1 MKPIDVKNKILW
13 GICMTGLLAVSYW
26 LCRFV
31 FYGMHGMKDWPNMLA
46 VVGLIIIVIASIV
59 GNRILSV
66 ATVVGYMGGFALAMI
81 FNTDGLDQGGG
92 GTNNAWIIWGC
103 VFILSVIV
111 GLFMDKGSRVVNF
124 ISTLI
129 VLCGLVTTLFN
140 EIFKQFTVTAILVPT
155 IIVLGLALILGYRRK
170 KPEKMK

>member
-1 MKPIDVKNKILW
+1 MESIDVKNKTLW
-13 GICMTGLLAVSYW
+13 GVCMTGLLSVSYW

-31 FYGMHGMKDWPNMLA
+31 LFEMHGMKDWPNMLA
-46 VVGLIIIVIASIV
+46 LVGLIIIIIASIY
-59 GNRILSV
+59 GRRKLSV
-66 ATVVGYMGGFALAMI
+66 LTVAGYMGGFILAMI

-111 GLFMDKGSRVVNF
+111 GLFMDKGSRVVGF

-129 VLCGLVTTLFN
+129 VLCGVVALLFVQVYN
-140 EIFKQFTVTAILVPT
+140 QFTMITILVP
-155 IIVLGLALILGYRRK
+155 IILIIGIVLILVYRRENQVK
-170 KPEKMK
+170 

>member
-1 MKPIDVKNKILW
+1 MKERKNKTMW
-13 GICMTGLLAVSYW
+13 GVGLIGCLGLSYW

-31 FYGMHGMKDWPNMLA
+31 FFGMHGMKQWPNLLA
-46 VVGLIIIVIASIV
+46 MIGLIIIVIASLA
-59 GNRILSV
+59 GRRILSV
-66 ATVVGYMGGFALAMI
+66 ATVVGYMGGFVLAMV

-111 GLFMDKGSRVVNF
+111 GLFLDKGSQVVHF

-129 VLCGLVTTLFN
+129 FLSGLVALLFLQ
-140 EIFKQFTVTAILVPT
+140 IFKQFTMVTILAPM
-155 IIVLGLALILGYRRK
+155 ILILGSALILGYVREK
-170 KPEKMK
+170 LAKMK